1 MGDATPGG
9 ISRRRLLLGGACL
22 VGCATLS
29 PIEAFAAPRPIGGRE
44 LSFVNLHTGEKLT
57 AEYAHGGKYVPSALR
72 AIEKLLRDHR
82 SGDVHRIDPAL
93 LDQIHALRKKVGA
106 KAPFHVISGY
116 RSPQTNA
123 LMCETSSGV
132 AVNSFHCKGQ
142 AIDVRLPGVALKQLR
157 KAALSMKAGG
167 VGYYPDDN
175 FVHVDTGP
183 VRRWG

>member
-9 ISRRRLLLGGACL
+9 INRRRLLLGGACL
-22 VGCATLS
+22 VAGAALT
-29 PIEAFAAPRPIGGRE
+29 PIDAFAAPRAPGGRE
-44 LSFVNLHTGEKLT
+44 LSFLNLHTGEKLT
-57 AEYAHGGKYVPSALR
+57 AEYVHGGKYVPSALR

-82 SGDVHRIDPAL
+82 SGDVHRIDPHL
-93 LDQIHALRKKVGA
+93 LDQIHALRKRVGA
-106 KAPFHVISGY
+106 KTPFHVISAY
-116 RSPQTNA
+116 RSPNTNA
-123 LMCETSSGV
+123 MLCEASSAV

-142 AIDVRLPGVALKQLR
+142 AIDVRVPGVALNRLR

-183 VRRWG
+183 VRRW